1 MSQGRSYIDIIA
13 IHRLNGTWYES
24 LPEIIPYAHVMIYSY
39 NSNYNSMFFHGNDGA
54 ICTTPQST
62 WAEILLQ
69 ASKVLADYY
78 AAGLLESQWP
88 VIFVTGGGDSELIIR
103 RASYHLAWID

>member
-1 MSQGRSYIDIIA
+1 MRG
-13 IHRLNGTWYES
+13 
-24 LPEIIPYAHVMIYSY
+24 
-39 NSNYNSMFFHGNDGA
+39 
-54 ICTTPQST
+54 
-62 WAEILLQ
+62 ILLQ